1 MGSQNHA
8 PTDMMYRRT
17 PLALRGT
24 FWLRGATV
32 TITTNQKS
40 VLLAAEAAD
49 FVPVSDT
56 NQLSNM
62 SWEIAGMPGESPNS
76 DWECNVTLGNHSLFL
91 SMGLEQWFAFDLET
105 YSGAGFVVIADSNS
119 GRDTNAELYLLAIA
133 HNVGTSLFCEL
144 ENDRCD

>member
-1 MGSQNHA
+1 MKSQDYA

-17 PLALRGT
+17 PLPLRGR
-24 FWLRGATV
+24 FWLRGTTV

-49 FVPVSDT
+49 FVPVTDT

-62 SWEIAGMPGESPNS
+62 SWEIVGMPAGPLNS

-105 YSGAGFVVIADSNS
+105 YGGAGFVVIGDSNS

-133 HNVGTSLFCEL
+133 HNIGTSLLNKL
-144 ENDRCD
+144 ENGRYD